1 MLALTKRSQIAQTS
15 AMSAQMGLVLEAQ
28 GVFRS
33 NIFFGPI
40 DENKVQ
46 AVCWCL
52 LAVCTEKLVC

>member
-1 MLALTKRSQIAQTS
+1 
-15 AMSAQMGLVLEAQ
+15 MGLVLEAQ